1 MSRPNASKS
10 NDKLIARFQ
19 SETDALSYEKEPVMA
34 RRTLWIVGGAI
45 ALAIGVSSQVKID
58 RIVTGTG
65 QLITHEPTIVVQ
77 SLNRSIISSIRVR
90 EGDRV
95 KAGDVLA
102 TLDPTFVAADV
113 AQLEVQI
120 ESFDAEIARLQ
131 AELDDKPLLSI
142 GLSERYAASQT
153 SLMAQ
158 RAVQRAEQLRSFDS
172 KIAQQEATIVKLQND
187 QKRYGERA
195 KIMKEVENMRQQLA
209 DKQVGSRLHLLQA
222 MDQRLEVLRSLD
234 YGTNAVAESQHAIE
248 TTRSEREAFLEQ
260 WRTQVNSDLVQRRT
274 ARDAAAEQLS
284 KARKNHDLVELKA
297 PTDAVVQR
305 VAKLSVGSVLTEAAP
320 LFTLVPAR
328 AQIEA
333 EVSIDARDIGFLRA
347 QDPGAVKLEAYNY
360 LEHGH
365 VEGRV
370 KVISED
376 AYTTQGDDGRTP
388 VRPYYKANVVI
399 ERSDLVNVPA
409 GFRMLPGM
417 PVTADIKVGTR
428 TLLSYVSHG
437 ITRSLNEAMREP

>member
-1 MSRPNASKS
+1 MSRP
-10 NDKLIARFQ
+10 DKNTDQLIARFQ
-19 SETDALSYEKEPVMA
+19 SETDALSHEKEPVLA
-34 RRTLWIVGGAI
+34 RRTLWVIGGAV
-45 ALAIGVSSQVKID
+45 ALAIGIASQVKID
-58 RIVTGTG
+58 RIVTATG

-77 SLNRSIISSIRVR
+77 SLNRSIISSIKVR

-95 KAGDVLA
+95 KAGQILA

-131 AELDDKPLLSI
+131 AELDDRPLMGV
-142 GLSERYAASQT
+142 GLSERYAAAQAN
-153 SLMAQ
+153 LMAQ
-158 RAVQRAEQLRSFDS
+158 RAAQRAEQLRSFDS
-172 KIAQQEATIVKLQND
+172 KIAHHEATIVKLQND

-195 KIMKEVENMRQQLA
+195 RIMKEVENMRQQLA

-234 YGTNAVAESQHAIE
+234 YGANAVTESQHALE
-248 TTRSEREAFLEQ
+248 TTKAEREAFLEQ

-274 ARDAAAEQLS
+274 ARDAAAEQLN
-284 KARKNHDLVELKA
+284 KAQKNHDLVELKA
-297 PTDAVVQR
+297 PTDAIVQR
-305 VAKLSVGSVLTEAAP
+305 VAKLSVGSVLTEASP

-333 EVSIDARDIGFLRA
+333 EVSIDARDIGFLRTED
-347 QDPGAVKLEAYNY
+347 QVAVKLEAYNY

-370 KVISED
+370 RVISED
-376 AYTTQGDDGRTP
+376 AYTTQSDDGKTP

-399 ERSDLVNVPA
+399 DRAELVNVPA

-417 PVTADIKVGTR
+417 PVTADVKVGTR
-428 TLLSYVSHG
+428 TLLSYVTHG